1 LPEALAGLFLNLNG
15 MMTMN
20 LTTNP
25 WIPATRNDGS
35 RGLFSLQELFAEA
48 HQLRD
53 LAVKPHE
60 RIALMRL
67 LICITQAALDGPTDE
82 EDWEQCEPSIQPKV
96 AAYLE
101 KWAGSF
107 ELFGEGPRFL
117 QLGNLQ
123 PGKETDE
130 GNAST
135 KLDLALATG
144 NNPTLF
150 DNRSCEQRAVDPVR
164 APLNLLTFQ
173 CFSPGGR
180 IGVARWNG
188 KDTPGKGASGH
199 APCTPSSMIH
209 SLILGTRLLETLRL
223 NLLSQET
230 VADSFGSQKWGQPIW
245 ESPVQSGAESVA
257 VGNATGTYLGRLVP
271 VSRAIRLKEDGV
283 SVILANGLEYPI
295 YPAYRE
301 ATATIR
307 KMDKETKLLPASTGR
322 SLWRQL
328 SAISVK
334 RRSDGDPVCGPLA
347 LGRNFSSRNTTLW
360 VGALIT
366 DKAKI
371 EEVIESVYTLP
382 SEMFSDLGR
391 AAFENGVNFAG
402 KWEFA
407 LKNSLKE
414 YAATLKV
421 VDPPV
426 AQAAQVFWTRLEQ
439 HLSDLFEIAR
449 NPDLV
454 ADLPACAWGRAVK
467 AATHDAYQQSCPRQ
481 TPRQI
486 EAYARGLRKLSVR
499 NETQPTPVE
508 NE

>member
-1 LPEALAGLFLNLNG
+1 
-15 MMTMN
+15 MTMN

-67 LICITQAALDGPTDE
+67 LICIGQAALDGPTDE

-117 QLGNLQ
+117 QFGNLQ

-135 KLDLALATG
+135 KLDLTLATG

-150 DNRSCEQRAVDPVR
+150 DNRSCEQRAVDSVK

-209 SLILGTRLLETLRL
+209 SLVLGSHLLETLRF
-223 NLLSQET
+223 NLLTREC
-230 VADSFGSQKWGQPIW
+230 VADSFGSQKWGRPIW
-245 ESPVQSGAESVA
+245 ESPVQSDAESVA
-257 VGNATGTYLGRLVP
+257 VANATGTYLGRLVP

-347 LGRNFSSRNTTLW
+347 LGRNVSSTTTTLW
-360 VGALIT
+360 VGALTT

-382 SEMFSDLGR
+382 SEMFSDRGR

-407 LKNSLKE
+407 LKNGLKDCAASLESKDPLKGGAKSAFLKHLE
-414 YAATLKV
+414 HAATS
-421 VDPPV
+421 
-426 AQAAQVFWTRLEQ
+426 VFWTRLEQ
-439 HLSDLFEIAR
+439 HLSDLFELAR
-449 NPDLV
+449 NSDLV

-467 AATHDAYQQSCPRQ
+467 AAAHDAYQQSCPRQ

>member
-1 LPEALAGLFLNLNG
+1 
-15 MMTMN
+15 MN

-25 WIPATRNDGS
+25 WIPAIRNDGS

-48 HQLRD
+48 HRLRD

-60 RIALMRL
+60 RIALVRL
-67 LICITQAALDGPTDE
+67 LICITQAALDGPSDE
-82 EDWEQCEPSIQPKV
+82 DDWEDCESKIQPIV
-96 AAYLE
+96 APYLE

-117 QLGNLQ
+117 QFGNLQ

-135 KLDLALATG
+135 KLDLSLSTG

-164 APLNLLTFQ
+164 APLNLLAFQ

-180 IGVARWNG
+180 IGIARWNG
-188 KDTPGKGASGH
+188 KDTPGNGASGH

-209 SLILGTRLLETLRL
+209 SFVVGRHLLETLRF
-223 NLLSQET
+223 NLLTREC
-230 VADSFGSQKWGQPIW
+230 VADTHGSQKWGRPIW
-245 ESPVQSGAESVA
+245 EMPVHSAADSGAIE
-257 VGNATGTYLGRLVP
+257 NATQNYLGRLVP
-271 VSRAIRLKEDGV
+271 LSRAIRLNEDGV

-307 KMDKETKLLPASTGR
+307 KMDKETKLLPAAIGR

-328 SAISVK
+328 SAIVIK
-334 RRSDGDPVCGPLA
+334 RRADGDPVCGPLA
-347 LGRNFSSRNTTLW
+347 LRHNFGDSPTTLW

-382 SEMFSDLGR
+382 SEIFSDLGR
-391 AAFENGVNFAG
+391 ASFENGVNFAG
-402 KWEFA
+402 KWESA
-407 LKNSLKE
+407 LRNCLKE
-414 YAATLKV
+414 YAATLNAV
-421 VDPPV
+421 EVSV
-426 AQAAQVFWTRLEQ
+426 ARAAQIFWTRLEQ

-467 AATHDAYQQSCPRQ
+467 AAAQDAYQQSCPRQ

-486 EAYARGLRKLSVR
+486 EAYARGLRKLHVH
-499 NETQPTPVE
+499 NETQPHPVE